1 MNKEY
6 LKYVEKLND
15 DDVNVRLD
23 SIRALKE
30 GIEKGEIERPVS
42 LEDVN
47 NHIHT
52 TYSFSPYSPSKAVW
66 MAYTAGLTTAGI
78 MDHDS
83 ISGAR
88 EFIEAGKIIGIA
100 TTIGVECRA
109 DFSKTP
115 LNGRRIN
122 NPDQK
127 SVAYVALHGIPHT
140 EIDRVK
146 EFFKPYL
153 EERNKRNRLM
163 VDRINDIF
171 SQYGVKIDF
180 DADVVPLSKSAEQ
193 GSITERHILYAL
205 SLRLI
210 EVFGKGDRLVDF
222 LKNELKLNLSSKV
235 ENYLLDSNNEH
246 YSYDL
251 LGALK
256 SDLVEKFYIDATAE
270 CPDIKEVIDFAREIG
285 AISAY
290 AYLGDVGS
298 SVTGDKKSQKF
309 EDDYLDELFDVIKEL
324 GFNAVTYMPSRNTME
339 QLKRLKQ
346 LCEKYDMFQISGEDI
361 NTPRQSFICTALR
374 NEEFKNLIESTWAL
388 IGHEYMATQDKRKGL
403 FSDETIAK
411 YPDINERIKEYCKI
425 GREIMGNNKS
435 L

>member
-210 EVFGKGDRLVDF
+210 
-222 LKNELKLNLSSKV
+222 
-235 ENYLLDSNNEH
+235 
-246 YSYDL
+246 
-251 LGALK
+251 
-256 SDLVEKFYIDATAE
+256 
-270 CPDIKEVIDFAREIG
+270 
-285 AISAY
+285 
-290 AYLGDVGS
+290 
-298 SVTGDKKSQKF
+298 
-309 EDDYLDELFDVIKEL
+309 
-324 GFNAVTYMPSRNTME
+324 
-339 QLKRLKQ
+339 
-346 LCEKYDMFQISGEDI
+346 
-361 NTPRQSFICTALR
+361 
-374 NEEFKNLIESTWAL
+374 
-388 IGHEYMATQDKRKGL
+388 
-403 FSDETIAK
+403 
-411 YPDINERIKEYCKI
+411 
-425 GREIMGNNKS
+425 
-435 L
+435 

>member
-1 MNKEY
+1 MDKYY
-6 LKYVEKLND
+6 LNYIENLNN
-15 DDVNVRLD
+15 DDVNIRLD
-23 SIRALKE
+23 SLRKLKE
-30 GIEKGEIERPVS
+30 GIEKGDIARPVS
-42 LEDVN
+42 GEDVN
-47 NHIHT
+47 NHIHSI
-52 TYSFSPYSPSKAVW
+52 YSFSPYSPSKAIW

-83 ISGAR
+83 ISGAY

-100 TTIGVECRA
+100 TTIGVECRT

-140 EIDRVK
+140 EIDKVK

-153 EERNKRNRLM
+153 AERNKRNRLM

-171 SQYGVKIDF
+171 NQYGVTIDF

-210 EVFGKGDRLVDF
+210 EVFGKGNRLVDF

-235 ENYLLDSNNEH
+235 ENYLLDGNNEH
-246 YSYDL
+246 YAYDL

-270 CPDIKEVIDFAREIG
+270 CPDIKEVINFAREIG

-290 AYLGDVGS
+290 AYLGDVGN

-309 EDDYLDELFDVIKEL
+309 EDDYLDELFDVIKEI

-346 LCEKYDMFQISGEDI
+346 LCEKYGMFQISGEDI

-374 NEEFKNLIESTWAL
+374 NEEFRNLIDSTWAL
-388 IGHEYMATQDKRKGL
+388 IGHEYMATQDKSKGL
-403 FSDETIAK
+403 FSDETIAR
-411 YPDINERIKEYCKI
+411 YPDLNERIKEYCRI
-425 GREIMGNNKS
+425 GREIAGNK
-435 L
+435 

>member
-6 LKYVEKLND
+6 LKYIENLNND
-15 DDVNVRLD
+15 NIDIRLD
-23 SIRALKE
+23 SLRKLKE
-30 GIEKGEIERPVS
+30 GIDKGEIERPVS
-42 LEDVN
+42 GEDVN

-52 TYSFSPYSPSKAVW
+52 TYSFSPYSPTKAIW

-83 ISGAR
+83 ISGAK
-88 EFIEAGKIIGIA
+88 EFIEAGKIVGIA
-100 TTIGVECRA
+100 TTIGVECRV

-127 SVAYVALHGIPHT
+127 SIAYIAMHGVPHT

-146 EFFKPYL
+146 EFFEPYVR
-153 EERNKRNRLM
+153 ERNKRNMLM
-163 VDRINDIF
+163 VNNINDMF
-171 SQYGVKIDF
+171 RPYGVSIDF
-180 DADVVPLSKSAEQ
+180 DKDVVPLSKSAEQ

-210 EVFGKGDRLVDF
+210 EVFGKGSRLVDF
-222 LKNELKLNLSSKV
+222 LKNELNLNLSSRNEK
-235 ENYLLDSNNEH
+235 YLLDSNNEY

-256 SDLVEKFYIDATAE
+256 SDLVEKFYIDATTE
-270 CPDIKEVIDFAREIG
+270 CPDVREAIGFAKEIG

-290 AYLGDVGS
+290 AYLGDVGD

-309 EDDYLDELFDVIKEL
+309 EDDYLEELFEVIKEI
-324 GFNAVTYMPSRNTME
+324 GFNAVTYMPTRNTQE
-339 QLKRLKQ
+339 QLRRVKQ
-346 LCEKYDMFQISGEDI
+346 LCEKHGMFQISGEDI
-361 NTPRQSFICTALR
+361 NSPRQPFICTALR
-374 NEEFKNLIESTWAL
+374 NEEFKNLIDSTWAL
-388 IGHEYMATQDKRKGL
+388 IGHEYMATLDKSKGL
-403 FSDETIAK
+403 FSDETVAK
-411 YPDINERIKEYCKI
+411 YPDLNERIREYCKI
-425 GREIMGNNKS
+425 GREMAGK
-435 L
+435 

>member
-1 MNKEY
+1 M
-6 LKYVEKLND
+6 
-15 DDVNVRLD
+15 
-23 SIRALKE
+23 
-30 GIEKGEIERPVS
+30 
-42 LEDVN
+42 
-47 NHIHT
+47 
-52 TYSFSPYSPSKAVW
+52 
-66 MAYTAGLTTAGI
+66 
-78 MDHDS
+78 
-83 ISGAR
+83 
-88 EFIEAGKIIGIA
+88 
-100 TTIGVECRA
+100 
-109 DFSKTP
+109 
-115 LNGRRIN
+115 
-122 NPDQK
+122 
-127 SVAYVALHGIPHT
+127 
-140 EIDRVK
+140 
-146 EFFKPYL
+146 
-153 EERNKRNRLM
+153 
-163 VDRINDIF
+163 
-171 SQYGVKIDF
+171 
-180 DADVVPLSKSAEQ
+180 
-193 GSITERHILYAL
+193 
-205 SLRLI
+205 
-210 EVFGKGDRLVDF
+210 
-222 LKNELKLNLSSKV
+222 
-235 ENYLLDSNNEH
+235 DSNNEH

-425 GREIMGNNKS
+425 GREIMGNDKS